1 MVRALVSICFGN
13 PRLRHTIKKSG
24 MKLQTDDSEIRSIL
38 IFQKEGLGGLVS
50 TLHLCMIT
58 DYSCLILLTDQILLS
73 DGLITS

>member
-1 MVRALVSICFGN
+1 
-13 PRLRHTIKKSG
+13 

-38 IFQKEGLGGLVS
+38 IFQKKGLGLVS
-50 TLHLCMIT
+50 TPHLCMIT

>member
-38 IFQKEGLGGLVS
+38 IFQKEGLGLVS

-58 DYSCLILLTDQILLS
+58 DYSYLILLTDQILLS